1 MSSNIEIKK
10 ICKWCGNEFTARK
23 TTTEYC
29 SHRCSNLA
37 YKERKRQKR
46 LGEYQREYEYQESG
60 KVELEKQEFLTPTQA
75 AKLMG
80 LCTKSIYNY
89 ISNGSIKVWRLCR
102 KTLIRRKDLDALFT
116 EISEQQ
122 RITATIKKQPITEFY
137 TTKEV
142 LEKFG
147 ISNSWLFKAAKE
159 NNFPKTIQRG
169 KTLWSKSH
177 IDRFFAKKKPQEDIT
192 EWYTVAEIQERF
204 GMTLSAI
211 YNLVSKE
218 GIPKKKVGCE
228 ARYSKRHFDIAK
240 GVAEPKEPEYYT
252 MPEAMEH
259 FNMTRDQLYHYI
271 KTHGITKVKV
281 GRIIKISKQELDNL
295 FAPPTI

>member
-1 MSSNIEIKK
+1 MGCKFKISRLEIDEMFQNPEPFE
-10 ICKWCGNEFTARK
+10 IIP
-23 TTTEYC
+23 
-29 SHRCSNLA
+29 
-37 YKERKRQKR
+37 KEK
-46 LGEYQREYEYQESG
+46 E
-60 KVELEKQEFLTPTQA
+60 
-75 AKLMG
+75 
-80 LCTKSIYNY
+80 
-89 ISNGSIKVWRLCR
+89 
-102 KTLIRRKDLDALFT
+102 
-116 EISEQQ
+116 
-122 RITATIKKQPITEFY
+122 PITEFY

-159 NNFPKTIQRG
+159 NNFPKTILRG

-177 IDRFFAKKKPQEDIT
+177 IDRFFAKKEPQEDIS

-204 GMTLSAI
+204 GMTLSAV

-228 ARYSKRHFDIAK
+228 VRYSKRHFDIAK
-240 GVAEPKEPEYYT
+240 GIAEPKEPEYYT
-252 MPEAMEH
+252 MPEAMAH

>member
-1 MSSNIEIKK
+1 MEI
-10 ICKWCGNEFTARK
+10 IK
-23 TTTEYC
+23 T
-29 SHRCSNLA
+29 
-37 YKERKRQKR
+37 KP
-46 LGEYQREYEYQESG
+46 
-60 KVELEKQEFLTPTQA
+60 FLTITEAALYLGVSRPTIYSYLRNGELK
-75 AKLMG
+75 AKRMG
-80 LCTKSIYNY
+80 CKFK
-89 ISNGSIKVWRLCR
+89 ISRQEID
-102 KTLIRRKDLDALFT
+102 DLFQNPQQF
-116 EISEQQ
+116 EI
-122 RITATIKKQPITEFY
+122 IPKWKLPITEFY

-177 IDRFFAKKKPQEDIT
+177 IDRFFAKKEPQEDIT

-228 ARYSKRHFDIAK
+228 ALYSKRHFDIAK
-240 GVAEPKEPEYYT
+240 GVAEPPEPEYYT
-252 MPEAMEH
+252 MPEAMAH

>member
-1 MSSNIEIKK
+1 MSSTIEITKT
-10 ICKWCGNEFTARK
+10 CEWCSSSFIARK
-23 TTTEYC
+23 CTTRYC
-29 SHRCSNLA
+29 SKRCAEHA
-37 YKERKRQKR
+37 YKDAKRKEHVAKEQSKADSPKEIEVSPFLSPGQCAR
-46 LGEYQREYEYQESG
+46 LLGVSRR
-60 KVELEKQEFLTPTQA
+60 
-75 AKLMG
+75 
-80 LCTKSIYNY
+80 SIYNY
-89 ISNGSIKVWRLCR
+89 LAANSIPCFQFKG
-102 KTLIRRKDLDALFT
+102 KTLISRENLNALFNGSHLYQLRPAK
-116 EISEQQ
+116 EN
-122 RITATIKKQPITEFY
+122 QPITEFY
-137 TTKEV
+137 TTKEI

-147 ISNSWLFKAAKE
+147 ISNSWLFKASKE

-177 IDRFFAKKKPQEDIT
+177 IDRFFAKKEPQEDIT
-192 EWYTVAEIQERF
+192 EWYTVTEIQERF

-252 MPEAMEH
+252 MPEAMAH

-295 FAPPTI
+295 FAPPMI

>member
-1 MSSNIEIKK
+1 MSSTIEITKT
-10 ICKWCGNEFTARK
+10 CEWCGNTFTARK
-23 TTTEYC
+23 CTTRYC
-29 SHRCSNLA
+29 CKRCAEHA
-37 YKERKRQKR
+37 YKDAKRKEHVKR
-46 LGEYQREYEYQESG
+46 EQAKASTTMPND
-60 KVELEKQEFLTPTQA
+60 EKRDFLTPTQC
-75 AKLMG
+75 AKLLG
-80 LCTKSIYNY
+80 VCRASIYNY
-89 ISNGSIKVWRLCR
+89 LAANSIPCFQFRG
-102 KTLIRRKDLDALFT
+102 KTLIRRESLNALFDGSHLYQLKPT
-116 EISEQQ
+116 
-122 RITATIKKQPITEFY
+122 KDKQPITEFY

-159 NNFPKTIQRG
+159 NNFPKTVQRG

-177 IDRFFAKKKPQEDIT
+177 IDRFFAKKEPHEDIT

-252 MPEAMEH
+252 MPEAMAH